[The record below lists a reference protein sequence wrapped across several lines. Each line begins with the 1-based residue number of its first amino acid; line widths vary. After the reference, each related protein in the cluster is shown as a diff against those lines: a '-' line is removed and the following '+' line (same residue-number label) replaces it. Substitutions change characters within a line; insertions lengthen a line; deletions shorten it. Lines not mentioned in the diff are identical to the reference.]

1 MQEGELSE
9 FTGNM
14 TDRLLNV
21 VGPYNWF
28 NYFFSPNLQILG
40 PHRDQRGFFFLLQAD
55 ILLTPAGNVRTLPNI
70 TKMFCVYVMSCH
82 VILYIRLVNH
92 CSPTLLLGC
101 LFTSQ
106 NSYLHHTHNVG
117 QTALKKMPI
126 HKHTESK
133 ASSIVSI
140 NHLPNEPRTCERPG

>member
-40 PHRDQRGFFFLLQAD
+40 PQRDQRGFFFLLQAD

-82 VILYIRLVNH
+82 VILYYI
-92 CSPTLLLGC
+92 
-101 LFTSQ
+101 
-106 NSYLHHTHNVG
+106 
-117 QTALKKMPI
+117 
-126 HKHTESK
+126 SK
-133 ASSIVSI
+133 SL
-140 NHLPNEPRTCERPG
+140 LPNPLTWVSVHKSKLLPASHPQRRSDCPQENAHPQTHRKQSKLHCVHQSPPQ